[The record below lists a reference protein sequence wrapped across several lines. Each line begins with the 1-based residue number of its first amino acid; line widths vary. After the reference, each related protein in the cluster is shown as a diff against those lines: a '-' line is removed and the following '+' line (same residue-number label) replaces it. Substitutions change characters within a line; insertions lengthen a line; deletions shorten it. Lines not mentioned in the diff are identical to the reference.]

1 VPAYR
6 ASLIDKNNR
15 IFGPAT
21 FVVCAGDYDAIDR
34 ARLLVDGHDVELWEG
49 DRLVMRFFHDPR
61 KK

>member
-1 VPAYR
+1 
-6 ASLIDKNNR
+6 LIDKNNR

-61 KK
+61 KN